1 MRRPASWSCDTLPRR
16 PVLPCWV
23 AAGVQ
28 SMRKRASQLPPQL
41 QPSGGQ
47 APPSCLAKRAVHPVY
62 AGRERI
68 QSRGRLRK
76 KSSRYVEILE
86 QGAEREQA
94 ENSRNQED
102 SMRRVLA
109 GIKAVRN

>member
-1 MRRPASWSCDTLPRR
+1 
-16 PVLPCWV
+16 
-23 AAGVQ
+23 
-28 SMRKRASQLPPQL
+28 
-41 QPSGGQ
+41 
-47 APPSCLAKRAVHPVY
+47 VY